1 MIPTLTLKTGNKIPK
16 LGFGTW
22 MIGGDKNR
30 NPKNDDV
37 GQINSIKYAINSGI
51 TWLRTAQNYA
61 EGHCEEIIAKAIQG
75 TPRENLYIMVAV
87 NQKFIKK
94 EDDFIRE
101 AKVSLN
107 RLGIEYVDLYMV
119 GGLDETISLK
129 TIANGLKRVKNE
141 GLAKDIG
148 VGNYRLPELRQIHEY
163 LGDDLVYNEVHAN
176 LLIREPFENGV
187 YQYCRD
193 NNIVMG
199 AYRPLQLGQ
208 LSKSGINILDA
219 LSTKYSKSQ
228 SEIALKWLLSFQG
241 VITMPKAL
249 KSEHIDQ
256 LSKINDW
263 TISKDDITELTK
275 NFPLQVSV
283 SDCTLPISKYIK

>member
-1 MIPTLTLKTGNKIPK
+1 
-16 LGFGTW
+16 
-22 MIGGDKNR
+22 
-30 NPKNDDV
+30 
-37 GQINSIKYAINSGI
+37 
-51 TWLRTAQNYA
+51 
-61 EGHCEEIIAKAIQG
+61 
-75 TPRENLYIMVAV
+75 
-87 NQKFIKK
+87 
-94 EDDFIRE
+94 
-101 AKVSLN
+101 
-107 RLGIEYVDLYMV
+107 MV